1 MLNGKRRCRNPFTE
15 DPNGWL
21 PIPSLVTLRFFENAR
36 RFSVSLCSTLY
47 PHELFLRL
55 CAVLKHILQLAL
67 TTPQNLFLV
76 QLGELPILYHH
87 FTVDNDLRHILH

>member
-21 PIPSLVTLRFFENAR
+21 PIPSLVTLRFLKMH
-36 RFSVSLCSTLY
+36 SVSLFHCVVFYIPMSF
-47 PHELFLRL
+47 FLRL